1 MFQKFY
7 HVLQPFVITVNFN
20 VSCYFQ
26 TFKLNELKLIQVGC
40 LEFQVNKILLRARK
54 IIRSEC
60 YRSRCDACHVSRSSH
75 PSSAV

>member
-60 YRSRCDACHVSRSSH
+60 DACHVSRSSH